1 MAAPCAQVLGPKPD
15 LPPGGSD
22 DLKADAANRKMAK
35 LYKVRHTHT
44 HTNTVF
50 VSLSAASEALH
61 SHLYLLQEQVYR

>member
-44 HTNTVF
+44 HKHCLCLAI
-50 VSLSAASEALH
+50 SS
-61 SHLYLLQEQVYR
+61 